1 MKRINI
7 LVLVLATFTFT
18 GYAGEPAEKSRG
30 FTDKVTGEYT
40 IADFYH
46 RLHSAH
52 EAFGKHPHKG
62 FFFSWRDNGSW
73 FEMDLSDAENT
84 CVNVFADGQARIG
97 GLVSNGSDFA
107 PQIGR
112 YFGLF
117 MMDGGEPGVMVDH
130 SFTYRVSTDYWSEDA
145 RLALLEWCETGD
157 LQIFDDGES
166 GPVVGPPIAVLNG
179 AVVWPTRP
187 VTHGNLQVH
196 NSQRDGD

>member
-1 MKRINI
+1 MKRIII
-7 LVLVLATFTFT
+7 LVLVLAAFSFT
-18 GYAGEPAEKSRG
+18 GYAGGPVEKSHG

-40 IADFYH
+40 LDGTFH

-52 EAFGKHPHKG
+52 EAFGKRPQKG
-62 FFFSWRDNGSW
+62 FFFSWRDSGSW
-73 FEMDLSDAENT
+73 FEMDLRDTENT

-97 GLVSNGSDFA
+97 GLISNGSDFA

-112 YFGLF
+112 YFGLL
-117 MMDGGEPGVMVDH
+117 MVDGGEPGVMVDQ

-157 LQIFDDGES
+157 LQIMDDGEF

-179 AVVWPTRP
+179 AVVWPMRP

-196 NSQRDGD
+196 NSRRDGD